1 MQRDTEKRI
10 GGKVGR
16 DGERIDREPSR
27 RRTRSSCGEKET
39 ESRASKGKQQRKHRL
54 LFFFFFWERKGE
66 ERLEKEGRKLRLCFQ
81 AAFSGGVPRACG
93 AGRIGTEQRRM
104 KRDLAEC
111 NLSL

>member
-10 GGKVGR
+10 GGKMGR

-54 LFFFFFWERKGE
+54 LFFFFSGRERVKRGWKK
-66 ERLEKEGRKLRLCFQ
+66 REG
-81 AAFSGGVPRACG
+81 S
-93 AGRIGTEQRRM
+93 
-104 KRDLAEC
+104 
-111 NLSL
+111 

>member
-1 MQRDTEKRI
+1 MGKKRLRVEHLR
-10 GGKVGR
+10 GNS
-16 DGERIDREPSR
+16 REN
-27 RRTRSSCGEKET
+27 TGC
-39 ESRASKGKQQRKHRL
+39 
-54 LFFFFFWERKGE
+54 FFFFFWERTGE